1 MSPLNFQQARGWTP
15 GATGRALLPMT
26 VDTVMAPFIL
36 YRPLPKRFG
45 HPVAL
50 VTGFV
55 TMLLGALALYGT
67 DTWTP

>member
-1 MSPLNFQQARGWTP
+1 
-15 GATGRALLPMT
+15 MT

-36 YRPLPKRFG
+36 YRPLPKRLG
-45 HPVAL
+45 YPVAL

-67 DTWTP
+67 GTWTP